1 VILARSFT
9 RTSAL
14 IALLALAACGE
25 VELTPGRGP
34 SADSGLVM
42 DADARDASAADLGA
56 TDAGVADLGAVDAG
70 ESDAGPRDAG
80 LPPEP
85 TRYTSDARHSP
96 LSPYVAAE
104 LARIRS
110 NDPTLREDVL
120 AKVGDSITVST
131 GFLHCFA
138 GSRVNLD
145 GRDALADTVA
155 HFGTGDAAGTSPYT
169 RTSLAAGVGWSAW
182 SVLEG
187 TTPPRVVQELDA
199 IRPAFAVVMFGTN
212 DIGANTPTR
221 YADNLLDLV
230 DTLTA
235 RGVVPIVSTFPPRDD
250 NATADARVPLYKA
263 IVRAVAEARQVP
275 YVDFH
280 GALLPLPGHGLGSDG
295 VHPNTASS
303 GACDLRAAGLAY
315 GYNGRNLVTLEAL
328 DRTRRVVAGEAP
340 PDDPGPRRMG
350 AGTTESPFIV
360 DALPFTDVRNT
371 AFATERT
378 RTTYTGCSATAN
390 EGGPEYVYTLS
401 LGAPR
406 RVDVWLFDR
415 GTVDV
420 DVHVLDATGTP
431 AGCLARNDTH
441 VSVDLGAGTWTIV
454 LDTYVS
460 GGVERAG
467 EYLLVVL

>member
-1 VILARSFT
+1 L
-9 RTSAL
+9 L
-14 IALLALAACGE
+14 IALLAIAACSE
-25 VELTPGRGP
+25 VDLTPGRGP
-34 SADSGLVM
+34 SEDAGLLSDAFTM
-42 DADARDASAADLGA
+42 ADAGVDAS
-56 TDAGVADLGAVDAG
+56 VADLGAEDAG
-70 ESDAGPRDAG
+70 ALDAGMPDAG
-80 LPPEP
+80 LPPAP
-85 TRYTSDARHSP
+85 TRYPAEARHSP
-96 LSPYVAAE
+96 LSPFVVAE
-104 LARIRS
+104 LTRIRS

-138 GSRVNLD
+138 GSRVNLG
-145 GRDALADTVA
+145 GRDALAGTVA
-155 HFGTGDAAGTSPYT
+155 HFGAGDAAGTSPYT

-182 SVLEG
+182 AVLEG

-199 IRPAFAVVMFGTN
+199 IRPAFAVMMFGTN

-230 DTLTA
+230 DTLTG

-280 GALLPLPGHGLGSDG
+280 GTLLPLPGHGLGSDD
-295 VHPNTASS
+295 VHPNLAPS
-303 GACDLRAAGLAY
+303 GACDLSATGLGH
-315 GYNGRNLVTLEAL
+315 GYNVRNLVTLEAL
-328 DRTRRVVAGEAP
+328 DRVRRVVVAGEAP
-340 PDDPGPRRMG
+340 PDDPGPRRVG

-371 AFATERT
+371 VFATERT
-378 RTTYTGCSATAN
+378 RTTYGGCASTAN

-401 LGAPR
+401 LSAPR

-415 GTVDV
+415 GTVDI
-420 DVHVLDATGTP
+420 DVHVLDATGTT

-441 VSVDLGAGTWTIV
+441 VSLDLGAGTWTIV
-454 LDTYVS
+454 LDTYVA